1 MDGEKLWIRD
11 RFLVRIAARWTSFNV
26 GKKSGENLRIYL
38 SYRYLFL
45 FSRRLRHAYFNH
57 DTGGYP
63 GETVDKAA
71 AWEGEAVQ

>member
-1 MDGEKLWIRD
+1 MDREKLCAD
-11 RFLVRIAARWTSFNV
+11 DDFLVRIRARRASFNV

-45 FSRRLRHAYFNH
+45 FSCRLRHAYFNH

-71 AWEGEAVQ
+71 SWEGEAVR